1 LLRVGFGGKLV
12 GPRVSVGVRKG
23 DRGSPAVPTRT
34 VKTVQ
39 VIAVQSEREG
49 EAVVRVLSHGI
60 DRSEYAGGKTGAFN
74 LMDKQGIVS
83 GEGGKYRQ

>member
-1 LLRVGFGGKLV
+1 MV

-23 DRGSPAVPTRT
+23 DGGSPAVPTRA

-39 VIAVQSEREG
+39 VIAIQSEREG
-49 EAVVRVLSHGI
+49 EAVVAVLSHGI
-60 DRSEYAGGKTGAFN
+60 DRSEYARGKTRAFH